1 MHVIGMFAYR
11 FVYRPKKIK
20 TEHDK
25 KSKKRKHE
33 YEEEEEEE
41 DDNDEEVFMVGVF
54 FGVYAFIFSMLE
66 GSFLRSVLS
75 CFRTSNPRRRRKT
88 KM

>member
-1 MHVIGMFAYR
+1 MHVIGMFACR
-11 FVYRPKKIK
+11 FAYKPKKIK

-33 YEEEEEEE
+33 YEEEE
-41 DDNDEEVFMVGVF
+41 DDNDEEVFMF
-54 FGVYAFIFSMLE
+54 FLGVYAFIFSMLE
-66 GSFLRSVLS
+66 GSFLRSVPS
-75 CFRTSNPRRRRKT
+75 CFRTLNPRRKKT